1 MLIKI
6 DDLRFLISRT
16 SYLFMSNRIE
26 EAPLSLVQIAASL
39 RDNVLDAALSGYREP
54 EIARLRV
61 YGLLFAAA
69 WALLW
74 YILGP
79 TTVPRTPR
87 WWNYPQAVAVL
98 PYVLVMLALAI
109 LWWLAIQRRW
119 IRSSQWID
127 ALGAIAN
134 IVGVAILLSRA
145 FDLMIAFIC
154 YLPIISITVGARFNR
169 PLFYGTI
176 IVSVIIVLT
185 APSDPNYF
193 FTRPHF
199 ALFAATLLVMTP
211 LSVVR
216 LLSIVRA
223 VSEVALKSR
232 DAQSQFIAT
241 MSHELRTPLNS
252 VINNAVLIDVEKM
265 PDSQRQIVDA
275 LLSSATALRHRVNE
289 VLDVRMIEAG
299 SLTILSEPFRIS
311 ALLKTIRD
319 VAEPLAL
326 AKNIELEVAADDL
339 AELVLQSDAT
349 RLEQVITNLVTNA
362 VKFTPEG
369 GRVVLRAERDGPET
383 NDRIPVQFSVA
394 DTGLGIPEDDLERIW
409 LPFHQLSSGSAR
421 RHGGVGLGLFLV
433 KSILSYLDGVVEYAP
448 RPGGGSVFMVRL
460 SFSRAAPGALATPNL
475 TFREAVEEHR
485 KQTPPMRC
493 LVIDDAT
500 SNLETIDRLLSIA
513 GHTIVGALSGQE
525 GLTMAREGRFDLI
538 LLDLHMPD
546 LTGNDVLGM
555 LRTEG
560 VMPATPV
567 YMLSADASPEAIRD
581 SEALGALGYLTK
593 PINYM
598 KLLALLETVAGNAG
612 RATSMP
618 LIDERLTGIALI
630 QQAAGTES
638 ARQFADRL
646 FVEIDSEF
654 RLLCDA
660 FAAEDFHDAAGRA
673 HHIGNLLLN
682 AGDTKG
688 ADICESLR
696 NHLKKGETTMAAS
709 MLELLASLI
718 DSTRARVMCN
728 FD

>member
-1 MLIKI
+1 
-6 DDLRFLISRT
+6 
-16 SYLFMSNRIE
+16 MSNHMDD
-26 EAPLSLVQIAASL
+26 APLSLVQIAASL

-79 TTVPRTPR
+79 TSVPKTPR
-87 WWNYPQAVAVL
+87 WWNYPQAVAILPHVL
-98 PYVLVMLALAI
+98 AMLALA
-109 LWWLAIQRRW
+109 LAWLFAIQRRW
-119 IRSSQWID
+119 VRPSRLVD

-134 IVGVAILLSRA
+134 MLGVAVMLYGA

-169 PLFYGTI
+169 RLLYGTI
-176 IVSVIIVLT
+176 LASVIIVLT
-185 APSDPNYF
+185 APSDPKYF
-193 FTRPHF
+193 AMRPHF
-199 ALFAATLLVMTP
+199 ALFAATLLVMMP

-216 LLSIVRA
+216 LLNIVRA
-223 VSEVALKSR
+223 VSEVAVKSR

-311 ALLKTIRD
+311 SLLKTIRD

-326 AKNIELEVAADDL
+326 AKNIEIEVTSDGVADI
-339 AELVLQSDAT
+339 VLQSDAT

-369 GRVVLRAERDGPET
+369 GKVELLAERDGPQA
-383 NDRIPVQFSVA
+383 NDRIPVRFSVS
-394 DTGLGIPEDDLERIW
+394 DTGPGIPKDDLEKIW

-433 KSILSYLDGVVEYAP
+433 KSILSYLDGEIEYAP
-448 RPGGGSVFMVRL
+448 RLGGGSVFLVRL
-460 SFSRAAPGALATPNL
+460 TFSRAAPGALATPSL

-485 KQTPPMRC
+485 KHTPPMRC

-513 GHTIVGALSGQE
+513 GHTIVRALSGHE
-525 GLTMAREGRFDLI
+525 GLTMARDGKFDLV

-555 LRTEG
+555 LREEG
-560 VMPATPV
+560 VMDATPV
-567 YMLSADASPEAIRD
+567 YMLSADASPEAIRQA
-581 SEALGALGYLTK
+581 EALGALGYLTK

-598 KLLALLETVAGNAG
+598 KLLALLERVGGSVGQSIPTG
-612 RATSMP
+612 P
-618 LIDERLTGIALI
+618 IDERLTGVALV
-630 QQAAGTES
+630 QEAAGTES
-638 ARQFADRL
+638 ARQFAVRL
-646 FVEIDSEF
+646 FMEIDNEC
-654 RLLCDA
+654 RLLVDA
-660 FAAEDFHDAAGRA
+660 LAEEDLPSAADCA
-673 HHIGNLLLN
+673 HRMKNLLIN
-682 AGDTKG
+682 AGDIKG
-688 ADICESLR
+688 ADICENLR
-696 NHLKKGETTMAAS
+696 HHLRKGELS
-709 MLELLASLI
+709 MSTALLERLASLV
-718 DSTRARVMCN
+718 DSTRARVM
-728 FD
+728 DGLE